1 MQPVRYRIAVFD
13 CDGVILASN
22 RLKSEAF
29 AQALEGEDPAL
40 VAAFVAWHK
49 ANGGI
54 ARQVKF
60 DHFFRNMKGMDT
72 PEEPIRQAVERYGQI
87 VRRGLRDCDLIP
99 GAEELLATLQARG
112 IACYVNSGGSEA
124 ELREIFAER
133 GLAQWFR
140 GIYGS
145 PDDKFR
151 NMQRAGLDA
160 LGPGEGLLLGDSR
173 VDRDVAHHYGLDFI
187 YVAYESEWQ
196 PELDDLLASGT
207 LMTQDLH
214 QVSRVSDST

>member
-1 MQPVRYRIAVFD
+1 MQRARYHVAVFD

-22 RLKSEAF
+22 RLKSQAF

-40 VAAFVAWHK
+40 VAEFVAWHQ

-60 DHFFRNMKGMDT
+60 DHFFRSMKGISA
-72 PEEPIRQAVERYGQI
+72 PEEPVRQAVDRYGRI
-87 VRRGLRDCDLIP
+87 VRQGLRDCALIP
-99 GAEELLATLQARG
+99 GVEELLPALQARN

-145 PDDKFR
+145 PDDKFN
-151 NMQRAGLDA
+151 NMKRAGLED
-160 LGPGEGLLLGDSR
+160 LGSGEGLLLGDSR
-173 VDRDVAHHYGLDFI
+173 VDREVARHYSLDFVYVAH
-187 YVAYESEWQ
+187 ESEWQ
-196 PELDDLLASGT
+196 PEPGELLAEDT
-207 LMTQDLH
+207 LAVQDLH
-214 QVSRVSDST
+214 QIVRIFSAE

>member
-1 MQPVRYRIAVFD
+1 MQPARYRVAVFD

-22 RLKSEAF
+22 RLKSAAF

-40 VAAFVAWHK
+40 VADFVAWHQ

-60 DHFFRNMKGMDT
+60 DHFFRNMKAMST
-72 PEEPIRQAVERYGQI
+72 PEEPAKQAVGRYGEI
-87 VRRGLRDCDLIP
+87 VRQGLRDCALIP
-99 GAEELLATLQARG
+99 GVEELLAALQARG

-124 ELREIFAER
+124 ELHEIFVER

-145 PDDKFR
+145 PGDKFR
-151 NMQRAGLDA
+151 NMRRAGLDH
-160 LGPGEGLLLGDSR
+160 LRPGEGLLLGDSR
-173 VDRDVAHHYGLDFI
+173 VDREVARHYGLDFI
-187 YVAYESEWQ
+187 YVAWESEWRPQ
-196 PELDDLLASGT
+196 PDDLLAEDT
-207 LMTQDLH
+207 LTVQDLRLLARM
-214 QVSRVSDST
+214 V